1 MRMKNTTP
9 RKLRTESY
17 LFIFKKVGD
26 PLPIYKRGK
35 NRAFARK

>member
-9 RKLRTESY
+9 RELPIEGY

-35 NRAFARK
+35 NRAFAIK

>member
-9 RKLRTESY
+9 RKLPTEGY

-26 PLPIYKRGK
+26 PLPIYRRGK
-35 NRAFARK
+35 NRALARK